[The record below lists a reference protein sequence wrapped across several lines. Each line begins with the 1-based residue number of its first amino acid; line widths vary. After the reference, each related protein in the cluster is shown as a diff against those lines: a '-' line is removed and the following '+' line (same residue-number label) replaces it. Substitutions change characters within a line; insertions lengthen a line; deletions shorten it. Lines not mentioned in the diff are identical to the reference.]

1 MKSIDKYLKKHML
14 MGYHE
19 KMDLCLEK
27 KILLQLCFK
36 KTSNLTGKSCHSDFG
51 EYLSGCLS
59 LPLQQDLYV
68 DRRIT
73 QCALSMTS

>member
-1 MKSIDKYLKKHML
+1 MKSIDKYVKKHML

-36 KTSNLTGKSCHSDFG
+36 KTSNLTGKSCHSD
-51 EYLSGCLS
+51 
-59 LPLQQDLYV
+59 
-68 DRRIT
+68 
-73 QCALSMTS
+73 